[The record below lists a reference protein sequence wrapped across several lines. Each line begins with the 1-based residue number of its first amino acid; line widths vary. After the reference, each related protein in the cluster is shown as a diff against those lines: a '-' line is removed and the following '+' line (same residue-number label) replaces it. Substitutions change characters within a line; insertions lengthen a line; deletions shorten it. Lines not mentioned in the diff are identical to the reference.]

1 MKVKEKI
8 MPSIPKEVPISSSD
22 NVPTSELIKVVKS
35 LQEQKNRFHEM
46 AVKAQGALEV
56 LLQVIP
62 KEEVEKMIAQEN
74 NSNGEAVNDSE
85 TAN

>member
-1 MKVKEKI
+1 MKAKEKV

-46 AVKAQGALEV
+46 AVKAQGAIEV

-62 KEEVEKMIAQEN
+62 KEEVAKMIAKEN
-74 NSNGEAVNDSE
+74 KDNGEMVDDTETVN
-85 TAN
+85 

>member
-1 MKVKEKI
+1 

-74 NSNGEAVNDSE
+74 NSNGESVNDSE

>member
-1 MKVKEKI
+1 

-22 NVPTSELIKVVKS
+22 NVPTSELIMVVKS
-35 LQEQKNRFHEM
+35 LQEQKKRFHEM

-74 NSNGEAVNDSE
+74 NSNGESVNDSE